1 MHSCVKFRLLYK
13 CMHVDIML
21 DFLRLAIPIN
31 IAYVR
36 SLDNHHWFNG
46 DIRDYGIPAA
56 TRHVSKT
63 DEGHTITGDL
73 YHPYEALPSDFTE
86 MAMKFY
92 TNTMNTVPYVE
103 LKASPLKLLQGHN
116 VYGFESIELGSD
128 QMLGMLMIAFPDLVP
143 ILDFEKTEVLH
154 LDTTYLFRLPHQNMV
169 QPVLD
174 YMANLASG
182 HRKARQIKYENY
194 ITWGNDGASVRPKA
208 YGKFEEVK
216 SQLNKIQKQADK
228 GCPRSKALVCAMH
241 DALPFSNA
249 VLRLEAR
256 ICKTYMTKNCY
267 PTNLF
272 ELIKL
277 QHEQPELLLRLW
289 HVAFDPILDTM
300 RGKYMNFSSDGEI
313 LDLLR
318 SKLVTYTKTG
328 KASYTKAN
336 NAFKFY
342 SLMRQVGFQATKDL
356 YRERTFYD
364 ALDSLLSCDISK
376 SHLQN
381 LNKNPNGKVIPFVRM
396 FELKMSDQ
404 TPHDYQIPVSQ
415 YTPKQRLHLV
425 A

>member
-1 MHSCVKFRLLYK
+1 
-13 CMHVDIML
+13 ML

-31 IAYVR
+31 IAFVR

-56 TRHVSKT
+56 TRHVSKS
-63 DEGHTITGDL
+63 DDGQTITGDL
-73 YHPYEALPSDFTE
+73 YHPYESLASDFTD

-92 TNTMNTVPYVE
+92 TNTINTPPYVE
-103 LKASPLKLLQGHN
+103 IKASPLKLLQGHN
-116 VYGFESIELGSD
+116 VYGFESIELGAD
-128 QMLGMLMIAFPDLVP
+128 QMLGMLIEAFPNLVP
-143 ILDFEKTEVLH
+143 ILDFERTEVLH

-228 GCPRSKALVCAMH
+228 GCQRSKALVCAMH
-241 DALPFSNA
+241 DALPFANA

-256 ICKTYMTKNCY
+256 ICKTYMTKNGY

-300 RGKYMNFSSDGEI
+300 KGKYMNFSSDGEI
-313 LDLLR
+313 LDLLK

-328 KASYTKAN
+328 KPSYTKAM
-336 NAFKFY
+336 NAMKFY
-342 SLMRQVGFQATKDL
+342 SLVRQMGLQATQKI
-356 YRERTFYD
+356 YSKAQFHKCIN
-364 ALDSLLSCDISK
+364 SLLECEISK

-381 LNKNPNGKVIPFVRM
+381 LAKNPNGKVIPFVRM
-396 FELKMSDQ
+396 FELKMCDQ
-404 TPHDYQIPVSQ
+404 LPQDYQLPVSQ